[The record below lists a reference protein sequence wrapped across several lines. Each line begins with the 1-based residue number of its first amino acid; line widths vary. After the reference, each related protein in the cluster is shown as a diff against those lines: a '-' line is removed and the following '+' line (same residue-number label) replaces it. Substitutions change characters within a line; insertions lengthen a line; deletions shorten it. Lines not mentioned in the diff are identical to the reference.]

1 MSPKLTNQRLS
12 FARNAD
18 GSSPAAAIF
27 GVEGLALS
35 AAEQEFFARVKPFGF
50 ILFARNCESP
60 EQVKA
65 LVGSLRALTGRPRL
79 PVLIDQEGGRVARLR
94 PPHWRASPAAWNLSA
109 ISAEDLPAAKRAV
122 RANAR
127 LLGHELH
134 ELGITVDCA
143 PLADVPVEGA
153 HDIIG
158 DRAYSRDP
166 WIVSQLAAEMAQG
179 LMESGVLP
187 VLKHIPGHGRATADS
202 HEDLPEVTTRLD
214 ELNDT
219 DFVPFRALRN
229 LPLGMT
235 AHIVYHALD
244 ATRPA
249 STSPA
254 ALDYVRGDIGFEGLL
269 MSDDLSMKALKGSM
283 QELTRDVLSAG
294 CDLVLH
300 CNGKMDE
307 MTAIVE
313 TLRPLDEVGQR
324 RADSAAYLLTEPAE
338 LDHAAAEADVQYAL
352 NHAALVA

>member
-1 MSPKLTNQRLS
+1 MSILS

-18 GSSPAAAIF
+18 GTSPAAAIF
-27 GVEGLALS
+27 GLEGLTLTE
-35 AAEQEFFARVKPFGF
+35 AERAFFAEVKPFGF
-50 ILFARNCESP
+50 ILFARNCQSL
-60 EQVKA
+60 EQVTA
-65 LVGSLRALTGRPRL
+65 LVASLRALTGRPRL

-94 PPHWRASPAAWNLSA
+94 PPHWRASPSAQALSA
-109 ISAEDLPAAKRAV
+109 IAATDLPAAKRAV

-127 LLGHELH
+127 LLGAELH

-143 PLADVPVEGA
+143 PLADVPIEGA

-202 HEDLPEVTTRLD
+202 HEDLPEVTTPLE
-214 ELNDT
+214 ELYDT

-235 AHIVYHALD
+235 AHIRYHALD
-244 ATRPA
+244 AERPA
-249 STSPA
+249 STSPVA
-254 ALDYVRGDIGFEGLL
+254 IDYVRGQIGFEGLL
-269 MSDDLSMKALKGSM
+269 MSDDLSMKALKGTM
-283 QELTRDVLSAG
+283 QELTAQVLDAG

-300 CNGKMDE
+300 CNGKMEE
-307 MTAIVE
+307 MLAIAQA
-313 TLRPLDEVGQR
+313 LRPMDEAAQR
-324 RADSAAYLLTEPAE
+324 RADSAAYLLTEPAA
-338 LDHAAAEADVQYAL
+338 LDCAQAEHDIAFAL
-352 NHAALVA
+352 NHPATQVAHIA